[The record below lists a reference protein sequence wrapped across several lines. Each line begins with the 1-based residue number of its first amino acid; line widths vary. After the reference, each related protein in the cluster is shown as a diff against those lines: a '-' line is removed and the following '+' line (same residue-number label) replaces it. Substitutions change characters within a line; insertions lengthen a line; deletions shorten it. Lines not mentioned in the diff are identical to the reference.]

1 MSISYALPL
10 EEELQEDTGKSRPA
24 TTMLGHRR
32 RTVGFDLWIDQAS
45 MRQLP
50 AQDIRHLIGDTHLS
64 LSTIYRSEQATQEQA
79 TQDGSTTDLKPCRK
93 AALRNHTAGLA
104 FLDGSPADM
113 PIRARFLAREEG
125 VHITDAAIAEMLIAL
140 SDRLH
145 WSKLEKLEEIDNI
158 PAYVPLPES

>member
-10 EEELQEDTGKSRPA
+10 EEDLAEDTGKSRPA

-50 AQDIRHLIGDTHLS
+50 AQDIRHLVGDTHLS
-64 LSTIYRSEQATQEQA
+64 LSTIYRSEQATQ
-79 TQDGSTTDLKPCRK
+79 DGGATDLKPCRK
-93 AALRNHTAGLA
+93 ATLRNHTAGLA
-104 FLDGSPADM
+104 FLDGSPADL

-125 VHITDAAIAEMLIAL
+125 VHITDAAIAETLIAL